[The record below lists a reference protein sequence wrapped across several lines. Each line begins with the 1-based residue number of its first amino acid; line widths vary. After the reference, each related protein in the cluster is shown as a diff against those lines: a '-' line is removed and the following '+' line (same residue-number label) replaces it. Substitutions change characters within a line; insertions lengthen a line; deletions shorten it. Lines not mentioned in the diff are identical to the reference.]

1 MLLTAARTRL
11 AFTLLCVC
19 LGYAGA
25 AGAAATPPLVDAA
38 RDGDTA
44 VVRALLAQGAGVDAT
59 EGDGT
64 TALHWASYRDDVE
77 IVELLLDAGADVD
90 ATNDLGATPLWTAGQ
105 NGSAVMVRRLL
116 TAGANPNLAL
126 LAGETPL
133 MVAARAGAPDVVDL
147 LLTHGAE
154 VDAHGARGQTA
165 LMWAVAQ
172 HHPAVVDVLLAHGAD
187 IRARSD
193 VWSQMMAV
201 PPHGQPEYNRRTPH
215 GGNTALMFAARVGD
229 VASARQLVE
238 AGANVDDTDAR
249 GVSATALAA
258 HAGFGDLVE
267 LLLENGADPNAA
279 AAGFGALHPAV
290 MRRDIRMVGAL
301 LDHGAD
307 PNAVL
312 LTWTSPR
319 RASRDHHFAPPLVGA
334 TPFWL
339 AARFTAPDIMR
350 LLVAHGADPLFV
362 HHAEYKEPA
371 YARPRLEATTAL
383 MAATGMGGG
392 RLRAWMPLGRAEVEA
407 QTLEAVRLAV
417 ELGVDVNAV
426 DTDDRTALDG
436 ARAARLE
443 TVAAFLES
451 QGALSGGAR

>member
-1 MLLTAARTRL
+1 MLLIAARTRL

-201 PPHGQPEYNRRTPH
+201 PPHGQPEYNRQTPH